1 MTRRSK
7 TIVQQCKYYDVDNI
21 FEYMIETYVNG
32 NISTLQK
39 LYKELRLEA
48 RKEFVRYISL
58 EENSQY
64 TQGIIVAIMW

>member
-1 MTRRSK
+1 MTRHSK

-32 NISTLQK
+32 NISTLRK
-39 LYKELRLEA
+39 LYKELRIEA

-64 TQGIIVAIMW
+64 TQGIIMAIM

>member
-39 LYKELRLEA
+39 LYMELRLEA

-64 TQGIIVAIMW
+64 TQGIIVAIM

>member
-64 TQGIIVAIMW
+64 TQGIIVAIM

>member
-1 MTRRSK
+1 MTRHSK

-32 NISTLQK
+32 NISILRK

-48 RKEFVRYISL
+48 RKEFVRYIFL

-64 TQGIIVAIMW
+64 TQGIIVAIM

>member
-32 NISTLQK
+32 NISNLQK

-64 TQGIIVAIMW
+64 TQGIIVAIM